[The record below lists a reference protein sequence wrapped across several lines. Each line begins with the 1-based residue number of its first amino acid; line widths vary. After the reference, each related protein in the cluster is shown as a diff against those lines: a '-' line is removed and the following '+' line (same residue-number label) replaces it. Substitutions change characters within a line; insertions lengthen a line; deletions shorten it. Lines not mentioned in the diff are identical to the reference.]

1 MNMNTITLSFQQIIE
16 RTEREIE
23 ALRAAPVGSIFHAVE
38 DFEISDE
45 DERASLLEASM
56 ECIENLKKRANP
68 ASVEARYQQK
78 SCLLADDFMD
88 D

>member
-38 DFEISDE
+38 DFEITDE

-56 ECIENLKKRANP
+56 ECLENIKRANP

-78 SCLLADDFMD
+78 SCLLADDFMG
-88 D
+88 

>member
-16 RTEREIE
+16 RTELEIE
-23 ALRAAPVGSIFHAVE
+23 ALRSAPVGSILHAVE
-38 DFEISDE
+38 DFEITDE
-45 DERASLLEASM
+45 DERDCLLEASR
-56 ECIENLKKRANP
+56 ECLENLKRANP
-68 ASVEARYQQK
+68 ASVEAGYQQK